1 MLAGCAAITNG
12 SRRGMAGQARQTI
25 VGTTGWNAKQQL
37 QDRIGG
43 WPDCQDEHISCEG
56 LCCLIQSSSADS
68 VHSQLLF
75 ILPILPILP
84 IPQSC
89 LAVAVV
95 ALVKPRFENGT
106 PTINP
111 PAQEQ
116 APQHVPAV

>member
-1 MLAGCAAITNG
+1 
-12 SRRGMAGQARQTI
+12 MAGQARQTI

-43 WPDCQDEHISCEG
+43 WQDCQDEHISCER
-56 LCCLIQSSSADS
+56 LCGLIQSSSADS
-68 VHSQLLF
+68 VQSQLLF
-75 ILPILPILP
+75 ILPILP

-95 ALVKPRFENGT
+95 ALVKPRFEHGT